1 MKLFYANAGSF
12 LNKNDE
18 LRISVNNIYDPDI
31 ICIVETHLNSNIDN
45 NEISME
51 NYNIFRQDRDFKI
64 KQVTQD
70 ALFSTDGEGSSDI
83 SVSGG
88 GGSLIYVKSYLR
100 VELIDFKVADSLAIS
115 VQTNVGNVVIAC
127 VYRSPSLNDKQ
138 NRTMINE
145 IGNLTKTYSE
155 SEVLLVGD
163 FNLPDVCWV
172 TGTLLGPMNTT
183 DRFKCLQQDYLDKF
197 TDLGYNWHITD
208 EKTRVRLVA
217 GVRQESTLDQ
227 VFSSNSAIVNNFS
240 LLAPLGKSDHHSI
253 LVELNVDADGHKDF
267 VKSNKTLWGK
277 VSEADIVTFA
287 EGIDWDYSSQDMLD
301 EVLMWDEL
309 KTKLLAVSSKVPSVS
324 IDSSKARKL
333 PWENSSLKRHR
344 REKDKFWSSF
354 DDSPSSVNLSLA
366 LDRQRKY
373 EKSEISAKVKY
384 EKKITSCLKYA
395 SKPFFSYLR
404 NKRKVR
410 ESVTSLKRE
419 DDSVT
424 VGGGETAEELSSFF
438 SSVFTEESFGPLEKH
453 CFKKTDNYSEIG
465 DFQASFDFLD
475 VKKELLKVDPNKSM
489 GPDGIHPKIIRALA
503 SDSSFVKAS
512 HELFTTCAENR
523 RIPPE
528 WKLANVVALHK
539 KGSRDRSKNYRPI
552 SLTCIMGKVYE
563 KLMRKHMID
572 HVENFLAPEQ
582 HGFLSGR
589 SCTSNLLES
598 MDVILDMVDEGLP
611 VDMLFFDFS
620 KAFDTVP
627 HHRLLVKLENYGITG
642 GTLEIIRDFLTD
654 RWMRVGVGDHFS
666 EFTRIISGVPQGSI
680 LGPLLFLLYINDLP
694 EAIKSKIF
702 MFADDLKMLANPLEK
717 EIVENDLKYLEFWEN
732 TWLLKFNTAKC
743 KVLHFDM
750 NNNPCN
756 EYILDGSILEVV
768 ESERDLGL
776 VISKDLK
783 WDEHVKSSLCKANQM
798 IAWISR
804 NVICKNLEV
813 MKKIY
818 TCLIR
823 PHLEYC
829 VQLWSPAAVH
839 GNWGTIYE
847 LEKVQRK
854 FTNLIDDIGTLPY
867 GIRLARLDLTTLAE
881 RRIRGDLIE
890 TFKIVNKFVN
900 YGQDIFVLGRS
911 GRNIVS
917 CGLKV
922 SNFRKK
928 FFSERVVQYW
938 NLLPNYVK
946 LSSSIDS
953 FKANLCKHKSQQ
965 LEDEHYVSSVGNFW
979 EVSERILQRI
989 ESSSSVAGRDAFC
1002 EYLNDNPWVAKRKGI
1017 NIYKSSSSL

>member
-1 MKLFYANAGSF
+1 MKLFYTNAGSF
-12 LNKNDE
+12 LNKIDE
-18 LRISVNNIYDPDI
+18 LRISVGIYNPDI
-31 ICIVETHLNSNIDN
+31 ICIVESHLNSSVENS
-45 NEISME
+45 EISID
-51 NYNIFRQDRDFKI
+51 NYNIFRHDRNFKI
-64 KQVTQD
+64 KQVPQD
-70 ALFSTDGEGSSDI
+70 ALYSSHDVDSPDT

-88 GGSLIYVKSYLR
+88 GGSVIYVKDYLR
-100 VELIDFKVADSLAIS
+100 VELIDEFKVADSLAIS
-115 VQTNVGNVVIAC
+115 VQTNVGSVAIAC
-127 VYRSPSLNDKQ
+127 IYRSPSLNDKQ
-138 NRTMINE
+138 NRTMINS
-145 IGNLTKTYSE
+145 IDKLSKTYSE

-172 TGTLLGPMNTT
+172 TGTLSGPMNTS
-183 DRFKCLQQDYLDKF
+183 DRFKCLQHDFLDMF
-197 TDLGYNWHITD
+197 TDIGYNWHITD

-240 LLAPLGKSDHHSI
+240 MLAPFGKSDHASI
-253 LVELNVDADGHKDF
+253 LVELNFNADSHKDF
-267 VKSNKTLWGK
+267 VKSNKMLLGK
-277 VSEADIVTFA
+277 VSESDILSFA
-287 EGIDWDYSSQDMLD
+287 EEINWDYASADSLD
-301 EVLMWDEL
+301 EELMWNEL
-309 KTKLLAVSSKVPSVS
+309 KDKLLKVSSNIPTVS
-324 IDSSKARKL
+324 LDSSKARRL

-354 DDSPSSVNLSLA
+354 DDSPSQTNFSLA

-373 EKSEISAKVKY
+373 EKSEISAKVRY
-384 EKKITSCLKYA
+384 EKKITSSLKYA

-404 NKRKVR
+404 SKRKVK

-438 SSVFTEESFGPLEKH
+438 SSVFTEESFGPLEEH
-453 CFKKTDNYSEIG
+453 CFKKSENYSEIS
-465 DFQASFDFLD
+465 DFQSSFDIQD
-475 VKKELLKVDPNKSM
+475 VKKELLKVNPSKSM

-503 SDSSFVKAS
+503 SDSGFVKAS
-512 HELFTTCAENR
+512 YELFTSCAENR

-563 KLMRKHMID
+563 KLMRKHMLD
-572 HVENFLAPEQ
+572 HVEKSIAPEQ
-582 HGFLSGR
+582 HGFLPGR
-589 SCTSNLLES
+589 SCTSNLLDS

-627 HHRLLVKLENYGITG
+627 HHRLLVKLETYGITG
-642 GTLEIIRDFLTD
+642 GTLEIIKDFLTD

-666 EFTRIISGVPQGSI
+666 EFTRIVSGVPQGSI

-694 EAIKSKIF
+694 EAIKSKVF
-702 MFADDLKMLANPLEK
+702 LFADDLKMIANPLDKDVVESDLINL
-717 EIVENDLKYLEFWEN
+717 EIWED

-743 KVLHFDM
+743 KVLHLDM

-756 EYILDGSILEVV
+756 DYILDGSKLEVV
-768 ESERDLGL
+768 DSEKDLGL
-776 VISKDLK
+776 FISNDLK
-783 WDEHVKSSLCKANQM
+783 WDEQVKSSLCKANQT
-798 IAWISR
+798 IAWITR
-804 NVICKNLEV
+804 NVICKSKEV

-829 VQLWSPAAVH
+829 VQLWSPVAAH
-839 GNWGTIYE
+839 GSWGTIYE

-854 FTNLIDDIGTLPY
+854 FTNLIDDIGTLSY
-867 GIRLARLDLTTLAE
+867 GARLAELDLTTLAE

-890 TFKIVNKFVN
+890 TFKIINNIVN

-917 CGLKV
+917 CGLQV

-928 FFSERVVQYW
+928 FFSERVIQYW
-938 NLLPNYVK
+938 NVLPNFVK
-946 LSSSIDS
+946 LSSSVNN
-953 FKANLCKHKSQQ
+953 FKANLSVHKSQQ
-965 LEDEHYVSSVGNFW
+965 LKNEHSGNSVGNFW

-989 ESSSSVAGRDAFC
+989 ESSSAIAGRAAFC
-1002 EYLNDNPWVAKRKGI
+1002 EYLNDNPWVAKRKGM
-1017 NIYKSSSSL
+1017 NIYKNPLNT